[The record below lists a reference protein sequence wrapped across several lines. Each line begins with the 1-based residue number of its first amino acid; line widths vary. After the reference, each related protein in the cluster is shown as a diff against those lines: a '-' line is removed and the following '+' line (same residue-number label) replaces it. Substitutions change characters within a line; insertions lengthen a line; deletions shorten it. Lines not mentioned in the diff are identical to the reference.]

1 MAGYQSIICEMEVD
15 QYDFFFDEMIKR
27 KNHNIVVEL
36 NHKQK
41 GPYVLDKKDLL
52 YEGSDEG
59 F

>member
-1 MAGYQSIICEMEVD
+1 MEVD